1 MMAVSHNCDFLSHN
15 YDLLYPNFDF
25 NVIITIY
32 QSKILFF
39 LWWKWASV
47 IMRFKTVSKKIGK
60 WVSKDL
66 E

>member
-15 YDLLYPNFDF
+15 YDLIYPNFDF

-39 LWWKWASV
+39 LVVKMGFSNYE
-47 IMRFKTVSKKIGK
+47 I
-60 WVSKDL
+60 
-66 E
+66 